1 VKRLIYAITFSRLA
15 LAGLFAALVAVADA
29 GGVSFAWAAG
39 LVLLAIIEEVT
50 DLADGYLARRFRL
63 TTELGGLLDPL
74 MDSLSRLTMYFA
86 LGLAGWVTV
95 AVPLV
100 MVLRDVVV
108 GYTRIIQARIGGQT
122 SARWSGKVKAIIQGG
137 AVPVLIALQWLA
149 DGGTAW
155 APVLQWITAA
165 VVIVVTLWSLVD
177 YLRGAWSGIARMYQG
192 ESDRCR

>member
-1 VKRLIYAITFSRLA
+1 MKRLIYAITLSRLA
-15 LAGLFAALVAVADA
+15 LAGVFAALVAAADA
-29 GGVSFAWAAG
+29 AGVSLAWAAG
-39 LVLLAIIEEVT
+39 LVLLAIVEEVT
-50 DLADGYLARRFRL
+50 DLADGYLARRFGL

-137 AVPVLIALQWLA
+137 AVPVLIGLQWLA
-149 DGGTAW
+149 RGRAEW
-155 APVLQWITAA
+155 AIVLQWITAGG
-165 VVIVVTLWSLVD
+165 VIAVTLWSLID
-177 YLRGAWSGIARMYQG
+177 YLRGAWGGIAAMYRG
-192 ESDRCR
+192 VERKP